1 MRACLYARVSNIKQ
15 TQKNLSI
22 PAQLREMRDYA
33 NQRGWQVVAEFYD
46 DPTSGRTT
54 NRTAFQNLLHEARK
68 TPKPFDAVLVW
79 KYSRFARNA
88 LDQLSEEQKLNAIGI
103 EVISI
108 TEPVDKSP
116 AGSLLKVVL
125 AGVNEFY
132 SNMLSEDI
140 IRGMT
145 ENATR
150 GYWNG
155 SQAPIGYKIAEA
167 TDTKRKT
174 RHKLIIDPIYA
185 PVIKRIF
192 RMYLDGHGAKNIAR
206 TLNSEQNVQEFRT
219 KCSEFTSS
227 HILRILNN
235 ERYTG
240 THIWKNIRIE
250 NNHPAI
256 IDKETFQK
264 AQQLRKTNTR
274 QQMRHLESNY
284 LLSGLFFCANG
295 HAMVGCPATSHTKKI
310 YYYYSCSGQRR
321 GKKCDIRSIPQA
333 VAEKTTLTI
342 IRDYI
347 LEPEHIKQLE
357 AASLQYTSEAETEL
371 QSIRHN
377 CTATEQRLSH
387 LLDLVES
394 NNMDSESVSSRI
406 ISLEN
411 TLKSLREQEQLLE
424 NKQSVV
430 NTNWVEYCRKFEET
444 MRKQNIFHQKH
455 VLKLLIDR
463 IVFDNDN
470 LIVIY
475 RNLSNTEVF
484 PVNPVRKFSRGFKP
498 RLTPLQNLPCNITG
512 YKKKVLFCNGV
523 NYIFLTPTDF
533 QSVGAS
539 F

>member
-1 MRACLYARVSNIKQ
+1 MGRQAHELKMRACLYARVSDIKQ

-33 NQRGWQVVAEFYD
+33 NQRNWQVVAEFYD

-54 NRTAFQNLLHEARK
+54 NRTAFQDLLHEARK
-68 TPKPFDAVLVW
+68 TPKPFDVVLVW

-132 SNMLSEDI
+132 SNMLSEDVT
-140 IRGMT
+140 RGMT
-145 ENATR
+145 ENAMH

-155 SQAPIGYKIAEA
+155 ARAPLGYKVTSVA
-167 TDTKRKT
+167 DTKGKI
-174 RHKLIIDPIYA
+174 RHKLTIDPICA

-192 RMYLDGHGAKNIAR
+192 RMYLNGHGAKNIAR
-206 TLNSEQNVQEFRT
+206 TLNKEFRT
-219 KCSEFTSS
+219 KCSEFTSGY
-227 HILRILNN
+227 ILRIIEN

-256 IDKETFQK
+256 IDKKTFQK

-274 QQMRHLESNY
+274 QRMQHLESNY

-333 VAEKTTLTI
+333 VAEKAT
-342 IRDYI
+342 
-347 LEPEHIKQLE
+347 PF
-357 AASLQYTSEAETEL
+357 AS
-371 QSIRHN
+371 
-377 CTATEQRLSH
+377 
-387 LLDLVES
+387 
-394 NNMDSESVSSRI
+394 
-406 ISLEN
+406 
-411 TLKSLREQEQLLE
+411 
-424 NKQSVV
+424 
-430 NTNWVEYCRKFEET
+430 
-444 MRKQNIFHQKH
+444 
-455 VLKLLIDR
+455 
-463 IVFDNDN
+463 
-470 LIVIY
+470 
-475 RNLSNTEVF
+475 
-484 PVNPVRKFSRGFKP
+484 
-498 RLTPLQNLPCNITG
+498 
-512 YKKKVLFCNGV
+512 
-523 NYIFLTPTDF
+523 
-533 QSVGAS
+533 
-539 F
+539 